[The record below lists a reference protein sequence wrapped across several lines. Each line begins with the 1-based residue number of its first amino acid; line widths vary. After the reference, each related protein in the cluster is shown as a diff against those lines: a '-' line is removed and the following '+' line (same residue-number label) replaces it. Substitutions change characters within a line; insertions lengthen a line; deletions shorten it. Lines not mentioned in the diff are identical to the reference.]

1 MGILIGII
9 SLVILIEVEV
19 RLTSRVEAPRL
30 VDIFRRKVAQTKG
43 LRQEMFLESK
53 IIEKYWTLIEKL
65 NNEIPISTAVLIL
78 RKRRRLKET
87 RTLSGQQLLLV
98 P

>member
-43 LRQEMFLESK
+43 LRQELFAGSK
-53 IIEKYWTLIEKL
+53 IIEKY
-65 NNEIPISTAVLIL
+65 
-78 RKRRRLKET
+78 
-87 RTLSGQQLLLV
+87 
-98 P
+98 